1 MDAIFQH
8 DSAWSTAAG
17 VGKDYNNP
25 GNIKCRSTPEHGAVC
40 ATRPNGIKWSKFET
54 LKDGIYGNVA
64 LFADRYS
71 NRGAEYVIDVWVQTA
86 TPDYKEALRSCF

>member
-1 MDAIFQH
+1 MDAIFTH
-8 DSAWSTAAG
+8 DSDWSTDPG

-25 GNIKCRSTPEHGAVC
+25 GNMKCRSKPEHNATC
-40 ATRPNGIKWSKFET
+40 STRPNGLKWSKFPT

-71 NRGAEYVIDVWVQTA
+71 NKGAQYIIDAWVQTA
-86 TPDYKEALRSCF
+86 TPDYKAALRSCF